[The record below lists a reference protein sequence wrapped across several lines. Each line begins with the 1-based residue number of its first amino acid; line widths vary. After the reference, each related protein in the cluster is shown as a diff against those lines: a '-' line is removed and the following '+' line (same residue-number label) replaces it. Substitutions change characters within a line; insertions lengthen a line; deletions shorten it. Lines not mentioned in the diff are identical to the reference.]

1 MTIMQSI
8 NRGASGTDGSDPLNR
23 EILSFILDDEE
34 FGVDILCVK
43 EIRVWTSVT
52 EIPNTPDYLKGVINL
67 RGTII
72 PIIDLSERFQRPAKQ
87 YNETTV
93 VIILHAMIDNK
104 EAVVGI
110 VVDAV
115 SDVYKFSDEQIRAA
129 PDFGSEI
136 DNRFINGM
144 ATFPDKIV
152 ILLNSS
158 KLLNADELY
167 RTSSLTKAVE

>member
-115 SDVYKFSDEQIRAA
+115 SDVYIRAA

>member
-1 MTIMQSI
+1 MQNTNS
-8 NRGASGTDGSDPLNR
+8 NLSAHDAAEASNR
-23 EILSFILDDEE
+23 EILSFILDNEE

-52 EIPNTPDYLKGVINL
+52 EVPNTPSYLKGVINL

-72 PIIDLSERFQRPAKQ
+72 PIIDLSERFQRPAKE

-93 VIILHAMIDNK
+93 VIILHAIIEGK
-104 EAVVGI
+104 ETVVGI

-115 SDVYKFSDEQIRAA
+115 SDVYKFDEKQIRPA

-136 DNRFINGM
+136 DSRFINGM
-144 ATFPDKIV
+144 ATLSEKII

-158 KLLNADELY
+158 KLLDADELY
-167 RTSSLTKAVE
+167 RMTNRAKAV